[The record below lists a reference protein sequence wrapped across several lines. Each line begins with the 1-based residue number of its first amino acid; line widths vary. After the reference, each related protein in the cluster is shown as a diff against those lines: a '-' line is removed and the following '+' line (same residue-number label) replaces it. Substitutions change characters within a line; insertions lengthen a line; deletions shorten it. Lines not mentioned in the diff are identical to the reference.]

1 VFVATIERASI
12 LFSLRFTNPGGNATN
27 SRYAPKVV
35 PAGVTV
41 HAIGMAP
48 ASFALQAQAGAARSV
63 TSHRLPCRLSRKSR
77 RAE

>member
-1 VFVATIERASI
+1 LINRKGACWLCFVATIERASI

-48 ASFALQAQAGAARSV
+48 AELPRFKHKLVWLAA
-63 TSHRLPCRLSRKSR
+63 
-77 RAE
+77 